1 MSKAGEQHMPRLEE
15 ERDAQR
21 QEASEVRDQ
30 LRQSQMKMWPLM
42 GNQLGIATLAFAM
55 KSEVN
60 KLEADIA
67 LMEREKKSLE
77 QKLTI

>member
-1 MSKAGEQHMPRLEE
+1 
-15 ERDAQR
+15 
-21 QEASEVRDQ
+21 
-30 LRQSQMKMWPLM
+30 M

-60 KLEADIA
+60 KLKVDIA